1 MFFEDDCVDLTC
13 TDLCDLVGL
22 TDCEEF
28 EATFLCD
35 VVISVDVPGLD
46 ETGTEVEGLVSVA
59 MTGTDDCEFTALPLE
74 RGALVC

>member
-1 MFFEDDCVDLTC
+1 MRNLKLHF
-13 TDLCDLVGL
+13 
-22 TDCEEF
+22 
-28 EATFLCD
+28 CD

-59 MTGTDDCEFTALPLE
+59 MTGTDDCEFTALPLD